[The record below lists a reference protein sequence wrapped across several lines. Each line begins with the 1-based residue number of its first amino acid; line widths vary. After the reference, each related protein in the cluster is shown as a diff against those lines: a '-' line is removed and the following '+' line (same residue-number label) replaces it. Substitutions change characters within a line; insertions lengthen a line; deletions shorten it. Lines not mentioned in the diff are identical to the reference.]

1 MIQDKFSEAEFEGL
15 KMTVNSIKNHI
26 PKDKMSLIWESYKV
40 ITGSKEPQPCGCP
53 SSAGHW
59 RKAFNAVSD
68 YVNGKQ

>member
-1 MIQDKFSEAEFEGL
+1 MTQDKFSEAEFEGL

-26 PKDKMSLIWESYKV
+26 PKDKMSLIWNSYKT
-40 ITGSKEPQPCGCP
+40 ITGSKERQPCSCP
-53 SSAGHW
+53 SSAGLW